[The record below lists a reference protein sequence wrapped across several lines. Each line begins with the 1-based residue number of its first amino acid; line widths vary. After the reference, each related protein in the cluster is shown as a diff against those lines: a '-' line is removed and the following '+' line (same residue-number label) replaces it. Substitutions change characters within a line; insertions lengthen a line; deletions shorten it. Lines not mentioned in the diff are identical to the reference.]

1 MLVVQPKYPHRK
13 NGGDFLS
20 CTVRT
25 SFRVGGLKDDS
36 GRKEI
41 EHNLIQI
48 DGVRRVAVSMQEST
62 VNIEFEPGVI
72 REEYL
77 KRTLD
82 SLGYS
87 PYISFDK

>member
-1 MLVVQPKYPHRK
+1 M
-13 NGGDFLS
+13 S
-20 CTVRT
+20 ETVRT
-25 SFRVGGLKDDS
+25 SFKVGGVKDED

-48 DGVRRVAVSMQEST
+48 DGVRNVAVSLPEGLVS
-62 VNIEFEPGVI
+62 IEFDPGVM

-87 PYISFDK
+87 PYVF

>member
-1 MLVVQPKYPHRK
+1 MSE
-13 NGGDFLS
+13 NA
-20 CTVRT
+20 RT

-36 GRKEI
+36 GCKEI

-48 DGVRRVAVSMQEST
+48 DGVRRVAASMPEGTVS
-62 VNIEFEPGVI
+62 IDFDPGVI

-87 PYISFDK
+87 PYVSFSQIENNLAKS

>member
-1 MLVVQPKYPHRK
+1 M
-13 NGGDFLS
+13 
-20 CTVRT
+20 
-25 SFRVGGLKDDS
+25 VGGLRDS
-36 GRKEI
+36 QGRQEI

-48 DGVRRVAVSMQEST
+48 DGVKGVEVSVTGRT
-62 VNIEFEPGVI
+62 VDIEFDPEVI

-87 PYISFDK
+87 PYVFPAD

>member
-1 MLVVQPKYPHRK
+1 MNKTGRAL
-13 NGGDFLS
+13 
-20 CTVRT
+20 
-25 SFRVGGLKDDS
+25 FRVGGLKDQE

-48 DGVRRVAVSMQEST
+48 DGVRNVRVSIPDRT
-62 VNIEFEPGVI
+62 VNVEFDPGVI

-77 KRTLD
+77 ERTLD

-87 PYISFDK
+87 PYVLPNG

>member
-1 MLVVQPKYPHRK
+1 MA
-13 NGGDFLS
+13 GS
-20 CTVRT
+20 VRT
-25 SFRVGGLKDDS
+25 VIRVGGLKDQE

-48 DGVRRVAVSMQEST
+48 DGVREVSVSLPDRT
-62 VNIEFEPGVI
+62 VSIEFDPGVI

-77 KRTLD
+77 ERTLD

-87 PYISFDK
+87 PYVSTGG